1 MVSVYHETSS
11 NFICQLPKNKIFVSP
26 LLSNA
31 LEFHISPVCS
41 PSRRSPSLNTR
52 CPIKRPH
59 TYVRILH
66 SFSHTLAPIR
76 VRYTL
81 SNTTNVAAHKHTHT
95 RRRLR
100 EERRPHVAQ
109 VSRHPQ
115 GMTSSLEPFSPS
127 FGRQGFAFVRT
138 HTRPPPYEE
147 MVRGCC
153 YCYCCCCCCCWCVQ
167 STPVEPRAVRSIE
180 ARGYYTFLGGGHPCS
195 PSLSLL
201 LFASLSFS
209 VSVLYAIPGCAPRCE
224 TSRWRAT
231 FCSIPGPT
239 CVLRLFLPGLIARET
254 AIRVIRSGHVY
265 RGSSYVQPRS

>member
-1 MVSVYHETSS
+1 M
-11 NFICQLPKNKIFVSP
+11 
-26 LLSNA
+26 
-31 LEFHISPVCS
+31 CS

-59 TYVRILH
+59 TYVRTYVRILH

-81 SNTTNVAAHKHTHT
+81 SNTPNVTTHKHTHT

-100 EERRPHVAQ
+100 EQRRPHVAQ

-195 PSLSLL
+195 RSLSLSS
-201 LFASLSFS
+201 SLC
-209 VSVLYAIPGCAPRCE
+209 VSVFLCLCLVRHPRVC
-224 TSRWRAT
+224 TT
-231 FCSIPGPT
+231 M
-239 CVLRLFLPGLIARET
+239 
-254 AIRVIRSGHVY
+254 
-265 RGSSYVQPRS
+265 